1 MRTARHIQEA
11 SFAGLITDQ
20 VWERMILKRN
30 PHFIAKSPVRDDT
43 LIQAA
48 VFPFRYRVG
57 LSGIDNDQIARG
69 GLVYPAL
76 DVDPDCTPD
85 DMQDLRMLV
94 PVGRSDISD
103 QCFLWPERN
112 GQPGIAGM
120 SLVHAGSYLCMKM
133 FHGIPSFLPGYLHK
147 ITNIISNII

>member
-1 MRTARHIQEA
+1 MLKTAAQGTLCHTGSAGQEQIPGMRTARHIQEA

-57 LSGIDNDQIARG
+57 LSGIYNDQIARG

-85 DMQDLRMLV
+85 RTCV
-94 PVGRSDISD
+94 
-103 QCFLWPERN
+103 
-112 GQPGIAGM
+112 
-120 SLVHAGSYLCMKM
+120 
-133 FHGIPSFLPGYLHK
+133 
-147 ITNIISNII
+147 